1 MAATMAEASRR
12 HYRALVHEDP
22 EFTAYF
28 RAATPIDV
36 IERLRIG
43 SRPSRRGD
51 TGGVDSL
58 RAIPWVF
65 AWSQTRAGLTGWYG
79 VGTAL
84 QGAIEQH
91 GRPAIAEMARDW
103 PFFATLLDDVE
114 MVLAKSDMAIFE
126 RYSLLAGARHAPFH
140 ARIHA
145 EFARC
150 RDAILALRERDT
162 VLQHDQRLAQSI
174 RLRNPYVD
182 PISLLQVDLLAR
194 WRAAGRPEDALFQAL
209 GATVNGIAAG
219 VQNTG

>member
-1 MAATMAEASRR
+1 
-12 HYRALVHEDP
+12 
-22 EFTAYF
+22 
-28 RAATPIDV
+28 
-36 IERLRIG
+36 
-43 SRPSRRGD
+43 
-51 TGGVDSL
+51 
-58 RAIPWVF
+58 VF
-65 AWSQTRAGLTGWYG
+65 SWAQNRSGLTAWYG
-79 VGTAL
+79 VGQAL
-84 QGAIEQH
+84 RHGVDTH
-91 GRPAIAEMARDW
+91 GREVMAEMARDW
-103 PFFATLLDDVE
+103 PFFATLLDDVG

-209 GATVNGIAAG
+209 VATVNGIAAG